1 MSQEIPVQSTDLA
14 TRSFVTIGPRLSRWL
29 AISFIVHL
37 LFIVGLFY
45 SPWTPTVAVRNYP
58 VYSVDLVGGEK
69 LGGNS
74 FGTELATPSTDKTSA
89 RKAAPAEP
97 AAPAPPKQAERVD
110 KGKKAIAS
118 KPEKPKRVEAE
129 PPAKEAVALKL
140 AGKKE
145 PAKKESSAPAKAE
158 SSSDSASLDSVRERI
173 MQSAVERARSRN
185 ETAQKSSKGEVA
197 SSGAG
202 ENEGAAALGKG
213 GRGGGEVRGIDFL
226 IYRNRML
233 ETIKTNWSWAG
244 RGNLKVVVH
253 FSVKE
258 NGEIL
263 GLKVVQPS
271 GDPSYDESVLRAV
284 KKSSPLSA
292 PPESYRK
299 DFADV
304 ELLFRPQDLGA

>member
-14 TRSFVTIGPRLSRWL
+14 TRSFVTMGPRLSRWL
-29 AISFIVHL
+29 AVSFLFHL
-37 LFIVGLFY
+37 LLIVGLFY

-74 FGTELATPSTDKTSA
+74 LATAFAPSSADKKNAPRT
-89 RKAAPAEP
+89 PAEP
-97 AAPAPPKQAERVD
+97 AAPHAERVD
-110 KGKKAIAS
+110 KAKKAIAS

-129 PPAKEAVALKL
+129 SPAKEAVALKP
-140 AGKKE
+140 AAKKE

-158 SSSDSASLDSVRERI
+158 SSSDSASLDSVRERL

-197 SSGAG
+197 GSVAG